1 MARFIDKSPTF
12 TTFFQIA
19 DDVSTVDEGFNHVD
33 DFLGKTSPLRYKR
46 IENFPIYGLDQV
58 VLQIEDA
65 EQGLDRSYE
74 GEGVIINSTLVPLQ
88 NSMFMIPSLHD
99 FYIFRIISVAS
110 DNIMTDNYYQ
120 IQYRLEYVDHE
131 KATWL
136 NKQTVEKY
144 NCVLEN
150 IGTDKK
156 CIVRSD
162 VLEQIHNLEKEYD
175 EIADTYKAVFYND
188 RYNCFLG
195 EIDGPCHLLYDP
207 LQVEFINKHNL
218 FNPKGQLMVLIPTQ
232 QFYDSKRPLKYERSI
247 YRFFEQKELRKLNN
261 FKFNMFLGVSNK
273 ETAFAKYA
281 DESVQIADIQDPKY
295 LNDSAISIFS
305 DEFVQQMKMGLP
317 AETKYGQLLIDYIKK
332 EKFSTSDIPLDLMD
346 ELIYL
351 DAGIEI
357 FLIIPII
364 LFIIKDTI
372 DKALYIEKDLTNVE
386 V

>member
-1 MARFIDKSPTF
+1 MATFLSNSKIQEQKAVNDSLFQYEKKFHSPMARFIDKSPTF

-175 EIADTYKAVFYND
+175 
-188 RYNCFLG
+188 
-195 EIDGPCHLLYDP
+195 
-207 LQVEFINKHNL
+207 
-218 FNPKGQLMVLIPTQ
+218 
-232 QFYDSKRPLKYERSI
+232 
-247 YRFFEQKELRKLNN
+247 
-261 FKFNMFLGVSNK
+261 
-273 ETAFAKYA
+273 
-281 DESVQIADIQDPKY
+281 
-295 LNDSAISIFS
+295 
-305 DEFVQQMKMGLP
+305 
-317 AETKYGQLLIDYIKK
+317 
-332 EKFSTSDIPLDLMD
+332 
-346 ELIYL
+346 
-351 DAGIEI
+351 
-357 FLIIPII
+357 
-364 LFIIKDTI
+364 
-372 DKALYIEKDLTNVE
+372 
-386 V
+386 